1 MDIKEALGQLDTL
14 NDDQWTSEGM
24 PKVDVV
30 SALVGSTVT
39 RQQIIDSAPKF
50 SRQNTDLD
58 AEEEEGTEEEV
69 QSVEIDEDLIADFLK
84 AEPKTVQEFL
94 EFLKDVPAEQLL
106 ELEEG
111 LREQQSQLNKS
122 RTTLEEFDGR
132 VRQALSFTKARI
144 KRDVPD
150 MSDAEANR
158 AYLRSQAE
166 ARAEKAALSQALLK
180 GVDVSALDPRA
191 PIDRAFARKTGR
203 GGQRPTGK

>member
-14 NDDQWTSEGM
+14 NDEQWTSEGM

-30 SALVGSTVT
+30 STLVGSTVT
-39 RQQIIDSAPKF
+39 RQQIIDAAPKF

-58 AEEEEGTEEEV
+58 AEEEGAEEEEV
-69 QSVEIDEDLIADFLK
+69 QPVEINEDLIVDFLK
-84 AEPKTVQEFL
+84 AEPKTVQDFL
-94 EFLKDVPAEQLL
+94 EFLKDVPVEQLL

-122 RTTLEEFDGR
+122 RTMLEEFDGR

-166 ARAEKAALSQALLK
+166 ARAEKAAISQALLK

-203 GGQRPTGK
+203 GGQRPTVK